1 MNVVVFFFVNLYWKN
16 IVLFIWNIIVIK
28 FEGID
33 VFFIKLF
40 YKLCDFYMLKMLD
53 KSKRKVIMVICVYWI
68 VFVVL
73 VVWGVINVL
82 ERVNDWDGWKISLVN
97 WYFGLFFY

>member
-1 MNVVVFFFVNLYWKN
+1 
-16 IVLFIWNIIVIK
+16 
-28 FEGID
+28 
-33 VFFIKLF
+33 
-40 YKLCDFYMLKMLD
+40 MLD
-53 KSKRKVIMVICVYWI
+53 KSKRKVIMVICVYWV

>member
-1 MNVVVFFFVNLYWKN
+1 
-16 IVLFIWNIIVIK
+16 
-28 FEGID
+28 
-33 VFFIKLF
+33 
-40 YKLCDFYMLKMLD
+40 MLKMLD

-82 ERVNDWDGWKISLVN
+82 ERVND
-97 WYFGLFFY
+97 